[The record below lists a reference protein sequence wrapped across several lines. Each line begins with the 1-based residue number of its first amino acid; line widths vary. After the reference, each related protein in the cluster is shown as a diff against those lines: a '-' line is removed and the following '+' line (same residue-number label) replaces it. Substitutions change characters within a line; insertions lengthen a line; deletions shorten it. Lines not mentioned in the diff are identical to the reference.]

1 VVLYFPDHSFTFV
14 FPGPAW
20 PERAVYQRDRVPG
33 GLGCVLGRRPARF
46 CRFLNKW
53 REERDV
59 PRYRRLIDVEDVGP
73 NILDDV
79 LPKISAGNDEHL
91 PQGEFMRVPCLFVSM
106 VLRTVRPRSIKV
118 RRAAL
123 RPVLGRVGNS
133 HKSPARKPVYMN

>member
-1 VVLYFPDHSFTFV
+1 VLVTGNRIGNERYKALKIRGYQGAVSCGLVLSGPQLTFV

-33 GLGCVLGRRPARF
+33 GLGCVLGCRPVRF

-79 LPKISAGNDEHL
+79 LPKISAVTTSTSR
-91 PQGEFMRVPCLFVSM
+91 RVSSCGRPASLFHGSSSSSA
-106 VLRTVRPRSIKV
+106 TQ
-118 RRAAL
+118 
-123 RPVLGRVGNS
+123 
-133 HKSPARKPVYMN
+133 Y